1 MDINLFS
8 KHFYPENFFINH
20 VVEDLI
26 KNKGHKFNII
36 TAYPYYNLDKNIS
49 LTNINIFFNQKIN
62 RCYSFIPKKKNLI
75 NISLNYL
82 TYLIFTFLYSIK
94 LIFKKSDCNFVFA
107 TSPIFQALPALFLSR
122 LKKIPTVIWVQ
133 DLWPEVLLDHGYK
146 NKFLIFLIKKVSI
159 FIYKS
164 SNKLLVQ
171 NNEYKKYLVNE
182 YKLTNVEVVHN
193 PSPFNFNIY
202 STKLIKKDHIHI
214 AYSGN
219 IGKSQN
225 LINICKSIKKFN
237 KKIKFFIIGSGS
249 EKKMIQKYVI
259 QNKLQNN
266 LIIIDHMSEKNLF
279 KLLLD
284 MDYLFISL
292 KEGLSLSKTIPG
304 KLSMY
309 ISLGKPIIAMAPGVV
324 NNFINENNLGVT
336 SDNLSE
342 LELLFS
348 KLSILNNNEKS
359 KFYQRCKSCYD
370 KFFKREV
377 IISKIEE
384 ILFRSIKE

>member
-1 MDINLFS
+1 M
-8 KHFYPENFFINH
+8 
-20 VVEDLI
+20 
-26 KNKGHKFNII
+26 
-36 TAYPYYNLDKNIS
+36 
-49 LTNINIFFNQKIN
+49 
-62 RCYSFIPKKKNLI
+62 
-75 NISLNYL
+75 
-82 TYLIFTFLYSIK
+82 
-94 LIFKKSDCNFVFA
+94 
-107 TSPIFQALPALFLSR
+107 
-122 LKKIPTVIWVQ
+122 Q

-146 NKFLIFLIKKVSI
+146 NKLLIFLIQKVSV

-171 NNEYKKYLVNE
+171 NNEYKNYLINK

-193 PSPFNFNIY
+193 PSPFEFNIY
-202 STKLIKKDHIHI
+202 KSELNKKNYIHI

-225 LINICKSIKKFN
+225 LIDVCKSLKNLKT
-237 KKIKFFIIGSGS
+237 KIKFYIIGSGS
-249 EKKMIQKYVI
+249 EKKIL
-259 QNKLQNN
+259 QNYILQNELQNN

-284 MDYLFISL
+284 MDYLFLSL
-292 KEGLSLSKTIPG
+292 KKGLSLSKTIPG

-324 NNFINENNLGVT
+324 NNFINENNIGMT
-336 SDNLSE
+336 SDNLTE

-348 KLSILNNNEKS
+348 KLNILTNNEKF
-359 KFYQRCKSCYD
+359 KFYQNCKNCYN
-370 KFFKREV
+370 KFFKREI

-384 ILFRSIKE
+384 ILFRSIQE